1 MLLKT
6 DKVRYTAGEVACLI
20 GVSKITVIKWG
31 ETKGLCS
38 RDFNNY
44 RVFTPEAVEELRE
57 MAGLKKTPSQKVD
70 AEGLDKS
77 IFIITT
83 PSDDCQVKNND
94 HQLKK

>member
-20 GVSKITVIKWG
+20 GVSKITAIKWA
-31 ETKGLCS
+31 ESKGLCS

-57 MAGLKKTPSQKVD
+57 MAGLKKTPSQKV
-70 AEGLDKS
+70 AEGLDQS